1 MLKNSSFATT
11 RRTPGRPVACYLA
24 LNRNIPGIE
33 RTMGKQFT
41 RRTFLEQTTLPGAV
55 AMVGNLP
62 LTAGAV
68 EAEPAAFP
76 ATAKRGPAPVPVALT
91 INGRGEALVI
101 EPRVTLLDALR
112 ERLAMTG
119 TKKGCD
125 QGTCGACT
133 VLVNGRRIKSCLT
146 LAIMHEHDRITTIE
160 GLARGDELHPMQAA
174 FLEHD
179 GFQCGY
185 CTPGQIVSAV
195 GFLKEKRGTDPAT
208 IREFMSGNICRCGA
222 YTNIVDAVADAA
234 AKGGDATL

>member
-1 MLKNSSFATT
+1 
-11 RRTPGRPVACYLA
+11 
-24 LNRNIPGIE
+24 
-33 RTMGKQFT
+33 
-41 RRTFLEQTTLPGAV
+41 
-55 AMVGNLP
+55 MVGNLA
-62 LTAGAV
+62 LSTGA
-68 EAEPAAFP
+68 APAAIAAP
-76 ATAKRGPAPVPVALT
+76 TKRGPSPVPVELT
-91 INGRGEALVI
+91 INGREETVVI
-101 EPRVTLLDALR
+101 EPRVTLLDTLR
-112 ERLAMTG
+112 ERLALTG

-146 LAIMHEHDRITTIE
+146 LAIMHEHDRITTVE
-160 GLARGDELHPMQAA
+160 GLAQGDELHPMQAA

-234 AKGGDATL
+234 TKGGDATL